1 MSVALSHAELAAAQ
15 GETLVIRGDTITI
28 SAILLQNGSY
38 GTPVANQMI
47 FFFDQ
52 TQNIELG
59 SDTTDANGIAS
70 ISWIVPID
78 YPLGPTTINS
88 TFYGNDSLSLAPSY
102 QLIVLTVLSSTNI
115 VIDQTTDTLAPGDI
129 LSFSVHLI
137 DDSDRSIEDAAIAV
151 YKDNTLLAMNKTN
164 ALGETHFQIECN
176 SSWISLGSNDIRV
189 VYNQDLVYFLDK
201 SEYTFTVDISKIPT
215 TIIPQG
221 STPDEITLNEF
232 FDIHFQLSESTE
244 SLPNEVLEV
253 TLDGQFLLDTITN
266 NSGLVH
272 LFVNINERFSLG
284 PHTIR
289 LSYNGTERY
298 AESFFE
304 TSFDVL
310 SPVLVIIEPPE
321 SAKINDN
328 VEISIS
334 ISDLLGRII
343 PSFLI
348 TISDTTSNQRFTIA
362 ASTTEITTTIQYELK
377 GPSGVHVL
385 NIELTENSF
394 IMNSSLTSTLTVWSN
409 PKISI
414 VASNVEHYAF
424 PNQNVSLEI
433 QMNDWAGN
441 CSFRHILLL
450 IDDVYQF
457 SVSTDIHGR
466 ATFVFLVPF
475 IENQYNISLFYAGNA
490 TLYELTTRSD
500 YNLQVTHLMPIR
512 IELDSYETVTSLRK
526 LSVCLRVKALNGSS
540 PKGIHVRFSWLDSI
554 TDVESEEEGL
564 IILSLKI
571 PATSGTFILFYESES
586 STSVLSTDGSFQI
599 EISQSDIMSLQGV
612 GITGLALALI
622 ASIGIS
628 TVPLI
633 RRKYLVG

>member
-1 MSVALSHAELAAAQ
+1 MSVALLNTKPAAAE
-15 GETLVIRGDTITI
+15 GEILVIRGDTITI
-28 SAILLQNGSY
+28 SAVLLQNGSY

-70 ISWIVPID
+70 ISWTIPID

-115 VIDQTTDTLAPGDI
+115 EVDSTTDTLAPGDI
-129 LSFSVHLI
+129 LSFSVHII
-137 DDSDRSIEDAAIAV
+137 DDSNISIENATMSV
-151 YKDNTLLAMNKTN
+151 YKDNTLLAMNKTD
-164 ALGETHFQIECN
+164 ALGETRFQIECN
-176 SSWISLGSNDIRV
+176 SSWISLGSNDIRI

-215 TIIPQG
+215 TIIPQS

-232 FDIHFQLSESTE
+232 FDIHFLLLESTE

-253 TLDGQFLLDTITN
+253 ALDDQFLLYATSN
-266 NSGLVH
+266 NSGFVH

-284 PHTIR
+284 SHTIR
-289 LSYNGTERY
+289 LFYNGTERY

-304 TSFDVL
+304 ISFDVL
-310 SPVLVIIEPPE
+310 SPVLVIVEPPE
-321 SAKINDN
+321 SAMINDN
-328 VEISIS
+328 IEIEISV
-334 ISDLLGRII
+334 SDLLGRLI

-348 TISDTTSNQRFTIA
+348 TISDTTNNQRFTIA

-377 GPSGVHVL
+377 GPPGVHIL

-394 IMNSSLTSTLTVWSN
+394 IMNTSSTSMLTVWSN
-409 PKISI
+409 PEISI
-414 VASNVEHYAF
+414 VACNVEHYAF

-441 CSFRHILLL
+441 CSFRQVLLL
-450 IDDVYQF
+450 IDNVYQF
-457 SVSTDIHGR
+457 SVPTNIYGH
-466 ATFVFLVPF
+466 ATFVFSVPF
-475 IENQYNISLFYAGNA
+475 TEDQYNISLLYAGNA
-490 TLYELTTRSD
+490 TLYELTTRFD
-500 YNLQVTHLMPIR
+500 YNLQVTYLMPIR
-512 IELDSYETVTSLRK
+512 IELDSYETITSLRK
-526 LSVCLRVKALNGSS
+526 LSVCLRVKALNGST
-540 PKGIHVRFSWLDSI
+540 PKGIHVRFSWLDSF
-554 TDVESEEEGL
+554 TNVESEEEGL
-564 IILSLKI
+564 IILNLKI
-571 PATSGTFILFYESES
+571 PTMSGTFTLFYESES
-586 STSVLSTDGSFQI
+586 SASVLSASGSFQI

-612 GITGLALALI
+612 GITGLVLALI

-628 TVPLI
+628 TVPII